1 MEIIDELKEKTE
13 EAVEETPAADLLM
26 GVILMALS
34 TVICYASWSWPRPE
48 GIASAPGLF
57 PFLIAFT
64 LFFMALA
71 LLINGLRRKGYR
83 LLVAAVTASRIREA
97 WERGNLKLVV
107 LAFATVMTYLVV
119 ILNLLPFEIG
129 TFLYMAG
136 SLYLFWRGKI
146 YRILLISAGMV
157 AFYTISFKVLFKL
170 VLPGAGM

>member
-1 MEIIDELKEKTE
+1 
-13 EAVEETPAADLLM
+13 
-26 GVILMALS
+26 MAL
-34 TVICYASWSWPRPE
+34 T
-48 GIASAPGLF
+48 
-57 PFLIAFT
+57 
-64 LFFMALA
+64 

-83 LLVAAVTASRIREA
+83 LLVASLTASRTREA

-107 LAFATVMTYLVV
+107 LAFATVLTYLVV